1 MKNKPCGIRAGN
13 QMDAAPAKK
22 RMDMK
27 QSHIYGPVPSRRLGF
42 SLGVDLV
49 PAKICSYDCIYCQ
62 ISPTSRTITARK
74 PYIPAR
80 TIIDELIA
88 FLQTH
93 AAPDYI
99 TLGGSGEP
107 TLNSDIGRIIEE
119 IKAQTP
125 VPVAV
130 LTNGSFLGDP
140 AVRDDLRHADV
151 VLPSFDVCD
160 PEMFARINR
169 PHADIGFTEMAKG
182 LIGFSQSYPGRIWL
196 EIFFIEG
203 INTTDAHARSFAQWI
218 EKIRPDKVHLNT
230 AVRPTAE
237 KDVAAV
243 SFSDL
248 ERIRDLLGPGA
259 EIIVPFGKDASQRL
273 NSDIRKDLLAIL
285 SRRPCTLADL
295 SAVLGIHSLELV
307 KHLEE
312 LTREKRVVTVTQGYK
327 TYYHAVNY

>member
-1 MKNKPCGIRAGN
+1 MKP
-13 QMDAAPAKK
+13 
-22 RMDMK
+22 
-27 QSHIYGPVPSRRLGF
+27 SHIYGPVPSRRLGF

-62 ISPTSRTITARK
+62 IGSTPRTITARK
-74 PYIPAR
+74 PYIPSR
-80 TIIDELIA
+80 TIIEELFA
-88 FLQTH
+88 FLKIH
-93 AAPDYI
+93 PAPDYI

-107 TLNSDIGRIIEE
+107 TLNSDIGRIIEG

-130 LTNGSFLGDP
+130 LTNGSLLGDP

-151 VLPSFDVCD
+151 VLPSIDACD

-169 PHADIGFTEMAKG
+169 PHADIGFTQMAEG
-182 LIGFSQSYPGRIWL
+182 LIALRQSYPGPIWL
-196 EIFFIEG
+196 EIFFVEG
-203 INTTDAHARSFAQWI
+203 INTSDAHARTFAQWI

-243 SFSDL
+243 AFSDL
-248 ERIRDLLGPGA
+248 ERIRDLLGPGV
-259 EIIVPFGKDASQRL
+259 EIIAPFGKDASQRL
-273 NSDIRKDLLAIL
+273 NPDIRKELLAIL
-285 SRRPCTLADL
+285 CRRPCTPADL

-312 LTREKRVVTVTQGYK
+312 LTREKCVVTVTQGDK
-327 TYYHAVNY
+327 TYYHAAG

>member
-1 MKNKPCGIRAGN
+1 
-13 QMDAAPAKK
+13 
-22 RMDMK
+22 MDMK
-27 QSHIYGPVPSRRLGF
+27 NSHIYGPVPSRRLGF

-62 ISPTSRTITARK
+62 IGPTPRTIIARK
-74 PYIPAR
+74 PYIPAK
-80 TIIDELIA
+80 TVTDEVAA
-88 FLQTH
+88 FLKTQP
-93 AAPDYI
+93 APDYI

-107 TLNSDIGRIIEE
+107 TLNSDIGRIIEA

-130 LTNGSFLGDP
+130 LTNGSLLCDP

-151 VLPSFDVCD
+151 VLPSFDACD

-169 PHADIGFTEMAKG
+169 PHADIGFTAMAEG
-182 LIGFSQSYPGRIWL
+182 LIAFRQSYPGPIWL
-196 EIFFIEG
+196 EIFFVEG
-203 INTTDAHARSFAQWI
+203 INTSDAHARTFAQWI

-243 SFSDL
+243 AFSDL
-248 ERIRDLLGPGA
+248 ERIRDLLGLGA
-259 EIIVPFGKDASQRL
+259 EIIVPFGKNGSRL
-273 NSDIRKDLLAIL
+273 LNPDIRKNLLAIL
-285 SRRPCTLADL
+285 SRRPCTLQDL
-295 SAVLGIHSLELV
+295 SAVLGVHSLELL

-312 LTREKRVVTVTQGYK
+312 LTRKKQVKTITQDNK
-327 TYYHAVNY
+327 TYYHAG